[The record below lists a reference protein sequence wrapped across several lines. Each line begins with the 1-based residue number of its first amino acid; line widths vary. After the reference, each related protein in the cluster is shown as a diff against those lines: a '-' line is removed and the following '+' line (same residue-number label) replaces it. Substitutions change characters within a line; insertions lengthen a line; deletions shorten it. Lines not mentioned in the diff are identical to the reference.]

1 MRVTEASP
9 DWLYLSTTSTP
20 PKGHPMQTTASPAD
34 TINRYRDAFEPV
46 ITRYFDTL
54 ASKTDTPG
62 AATFTTEAH
71 HLIRDLSLRGGKRQ
85 RIAFL
90 HEAARLAG
98 GTPDP
103 LALTV
108 SGLSIELL
116 QTHLLIHDDLI
127 DNAPTRRGGPST
139 FYAYSQLMPDRP
151 QHAMGLTILAGD
163 VAAYLALDV
172 ILDAPIDP
180 HTATMLSRAQVAAGN
195 GTFYG
200 QMFDLERDFLDRPAT
215 EVIAQIADY
224 KAARSS
230 ALAPLQMGLICGGA
244 DWTPH
249 AATLSRYSYAFG
261 VAGQMRDDY
270 LGLFGDETITG
281 KSSDSDVRDG
291 KYTFATRLVID
302 RATPTQAKILAGVF
316 GNPDASTA
324 DVDKVRQIAH
334 DTGVP
339 DLLSAQMDRYAATA
353 TAEASTWAAHWNND
367 AVQFFTSVPA
377 WFIGRAS

>member
-1 MRVTEASP
+1 
-9 DWLYLSTTSTP
+9 
-20 PKGHPMQTTASPAD
+20 MQTAAPPAD
-34 TINRYRDAFEPV
+34 VIARYRDAFEPV
-46 ITRYFDTL
+46 IARYFDTL
-54 ASKTDTPG
+54 GSKTDTPG
-62 AATFTTEAH
+62 AATFTTEALN
-71 HLIRDLSLRGGKRQ
+71 LIRDLSLRGGKRQ

-103 LALTV
+103 VALSV

-151 QHAMGLTILAGD
+151 QHAMGLTVLAGD

-180 HTATMLSRAQVAAGN
+180 HTATRLSRAQVAAGN

-200 QMFDLERDFLDRPAT
+200 QMFDLERDFLDRPET

-249 AATLSRYSYAFG
+249 AGTLSRYSYAFG

-270 LGLFGDETITG
+270 LGLFGDEAVTG

-291 KYTFATRLVID
+291 KYTFATRLVTD
-302 RATPTQAKILAGVF
+302 SATPAQAKVLAAVF

-324 DVDKVRQIAH
+324 DVDRVRQIAH
-334 DTGVP
+334 DNRVP
-339 DLLSAQMDRYAATA
+339 ARLSAQMDHYATTAVNEAATW
-353 TAEASTWAAHWNND
+353 TAHWDPD
-367 AVQFFTSVPA
+367 AVRFFTDVPA